1 MTEIRQLLDPNHT
14 LPIVRLDTI
23 KSYNFD
29 YLLRDQ
35 INIVAED
42 EVVGKLDLVSETHG
56 AERFAHF
63 DGIEI
68 KEESRGLGIGL
79 ATYALA
85 IEMSHA
91 RNFDFQTQNYELTEH
106 SKKVWEN
113 LAKKG
118 IAQVV
123 EPFTPSQ
130 RFEGRFLGKYR
141 APVRH

>member
-1 MTEIRQLLDPNHT
+1 MTGFRESLDPHRT
-14 LPIVRLDTI
+14 LPQVRFDVI
-23 KSYNFD
+23 KSYDFG

-35 INIVAED
+35 MSIIAED
-42 EVVGKLDLVSETHG
+42 EVIGKLDLVSEVLDT
-56 AERFAHF
+56 ERFAHF

-68 KEESRGLGIGL
+68 KESMRGRGLGL

-85 IEMSHA
+85 VEMSHA

-106 SKKVWEN
+106 SKKVWEH

-123 EPFTPSQ
+123 EPFIPSQ
-130 RFEGRFLGKYR
+130 RFEGRFVGKYR
-141 APVRH
+141 VPVSH